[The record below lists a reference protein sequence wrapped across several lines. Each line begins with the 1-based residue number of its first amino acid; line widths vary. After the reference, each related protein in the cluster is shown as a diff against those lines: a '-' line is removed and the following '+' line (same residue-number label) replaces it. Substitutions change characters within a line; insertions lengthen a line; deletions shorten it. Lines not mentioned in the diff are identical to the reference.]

1 MYEINNKI
9 VYLVEFCIGFVD
21 EKFLYKCFF
30 NFCVLWIYVFLYRIC
45 MVFNIFYCFVV
56 RNMFMMFF

>member
-21 EKFLYKCFF
+21 EKFLCKCFF
-30 NFCVLWIYVFLYRIC
+30 YFCVFWICVLYGI
-45 MVFNIFYCFVV
+45 
-56 RNMFMMFF
+56 